1 MTLKSINVTGHLLVA
16 MPMLN
21 DPSFI
26 KSVIYIC
33 SHSIDGAMGVVINRP
48 TTMTYAELFAKVHLT
63 LLDRHIETTPVFF
76 GGPVQPERGFIL
88 HPYQVESQSQD
99 WDSSIVIQNSTALT
113 TSKDI
118 LEAVANNAGP
128 KKMLLSLGY
137 AGWTPGQLEDE
148 ISQNAWLSVCPTS
161 QEALHT
167 ILFDT
172 PFELQLDAALAQL
185 GVSYSMLSDVAGHA

>member
-1 MTLKSINVTGHLLVA
+1 MTLKSTNFTGHLLVA

-21 DPSFI
+21 DPSFV

-33 SHSIDGAMGVVINRP
+33 SHSEDGATGVVINRP
-48 TTMTYAELFAKVHLT
+48 TTMTYAELFEKVHLT

-118 LEAVANNAGP
+118 LEAIANNAGP

-148 ISQNAWLSVCPTS
+148 ISQNAWLSVCLTS

>member
-1 MTLKSINVTGHLLVA
+1 MTLKSINFTGHLLVA

-21 DPSFI
+21 DPSFV

-33 SHSIDGAMGVVINRP
+33 SHSEDGAMGVVINRP

-148 ISQNAWLSVCPTS
+148 ISQNSWLSVCPTS
-161 QEALHT
+161 QAALHT

>member
-1 MTLKSINVTGHLLVA
+1 MTLKSTNFTGHLLVA

-21 DPSFI
+21 DPSFV

-33 SHSIDGAMGVVINRP
+33 SHSEDGAMGLVINRP

-161 QEALHT
+161 QAALHT

>member
-1 MTLKSINVTGHLLVA
+1 MTLKSTNFTGHLLVA

-21 DPSFI
+21 DPSFV

-33 SHSIDGAMGVVINRP
+33 SHSEDGATGVVINRP

-118 LEAVANNAGP
+118 LEAIANNAGP

-148 ISQNAWLSVCPTS
+148 ISQNAWLSVCLTS

>member
-1 MTLKSINVTGHLLVA
+1 MTLKSTNFTGHLLVA
-16 MPMLN
+16 MPMLK
-21 DPSFI
+21 DPSFV

-33 SHSIDGAMGVVINRP
+33 SHSEDGAMGVVINRP

-99 WDSSIVIQNSTALT
+99 WDSSIVIQNNTALT

-128 KKMLLSLGY
+128 QKMLLSLGY

-148 ISQNAWLSVCPTS
+148 IGQNAWLSVCPTS
-161 QEALHT
+161 QEVLHT

>member
-1 MTLKSINVTGHLLVA
+1 MTLKSTNFTGHLLVA

-21 DPSFI
+21 DPSFV

-33 SHSIDGAMGVVINRP
+33 SHSEDGAMGLVINRP

-63 LLDRHIETTPVFF
+63 LLDRHIETTPVLF

-88 HPYQVESQSQD
+88 HPYHVESQSQD
-99 WDSSIVIQNSTALT
+99 WDSSIVIQNGTALT

-161 QEALHT
+161 QEELHT